1 MWDVRYVHTGEI
13 FKNLNHGYVWHR
25 NDVGDIFS
33 DYSMYRNSS
42 VTTEIVQIHL
52 LNILI

>member
-1 MWDVRYVHTGEI
+1 MAMFGTEMTVD
-13 FKNLNHGYVWHR
+13 L
-25 NDVGDIFS
+25 S

-52 LNILI
+52 RIV